1 MAFSGK
7 HVIKF
12 LRQTKGYS
20 AKQLLK
26 MFPEKQ
32 WTLGGLNHLI
42 HKIDIIG
49 DIHRKPGSGR
59 PRCARTD
66 DVIDQVGDL
75 VLSWAEAPQFH
86 SSQRQIARQ
95 VGISLTSVNAIIKND
110 LQLKCHRKRR
120 AHELTEANKKV
131 HLDCC

>member
-1 MAFSGK
+1 MAFSVEDK

-42 HKIDIIG
+42 RKIDIIG

-66 DVIDQVGDL
+66 DVIDQVEDL
-75 VLSWAEAPQFH
+75 VLSQEDAPQSH

-95 VGISLTSVNAIIKND
+95 VGISLTSVNRIIKND
-110 LQLKCHRKRR
+110 LQLKCHKKRR
-120 AHELTEANKKV
+120 APELTP
-131 HLDCC
+131 LS

>member
-1 MAFSGK
+1 
-7 HVIKF
+7 
-12 LRQTKGYS
+12 
-20 AKQLLK
+20 

-42 HKIDIIG
+42 RKIDIIG
-49 DIHRKPGSGR
+49 DIHRKPGSRR

-66 DVIDQVGDL
+66 DAIDQVEDL
-75 VLSWAEAPQFH
+75 VLSQEDAPQSR

-95 VGISLTSVNAIIKND
+95 VRISFTSVNRIIKND
-110 LQLKCHRKRR
+110 LKLKCHKKRS

-131 HLDCC
+131 RLDCCRKLLRLYPGAL

>member
-1 MAFSGK
+1 
-7 HVIKF
+7 
-12 LRQTKGYS
+12 
-20 AKQLLK
+20 

-42 HKIDIIG
+42 RKIDIIG

-66 DVIDQVGDL
+66 DVIDQVEDL
-75 VLSWAEAPQFH
+75 VLSQEDAPQ

-95 VGISLTSVNAIIKND
+95 VGISLRSVNRIIQND
-110 LQLKCHRKRR
+110 LQLKCHKKRR
-120 AHELTEANKKV
+120 AHELTP
-131 HLDCC
+131 LS